1 MHFQVLFIICAEGH
15 SPQIDK
21 ATFIETGGLRV
32 NWSSDN
38 TDIIKTEVIWE
49 NANLN
54 IRNNTTVE
62 WYRKEVIIDTFEHG
76 VSYNVTVIEHNKCQD
91 RFSSGKSLSMDS
103 LLHLSLELVS
113 ANNE

>member
-1 MHFQVLFIICAEGH
+1 MTKTNIIRAEGN

-38 TDIIKTEVIWE
+38 TDIIETEVIWE

-54 IRNNTTVE
+54 ITNSTTVE
-62 WYRKEVIIDTFEHG
+62 WYRREVIIDIIECG
-76 VSYNVTVIEHNKCQD
+76 VSYNVTVVEHNKCQD
-91 RFSSGKSLSMDS
+91 SFSSGKMFVNGQPAPCSSETS
-103 LLHLSLELVS
+103 KC
-113 ANNE
+113 